1 MSVLCLKSCFGIS
14 AVSEGLLVQFMG
26 DAKQERGQT
35 LPAWLQGSI
44 GTGLAGEAADKQGV
58 REGALPADL

>member
-1 MSVLCLKSCFGIS
+1 MKSCFGIS
-14 AVSEGLLVQFMG
+14 AVSKGLLVQFMG

-44 GTGLAGEAADKQGV
+44 GAALAGEAADRQGV
-58 REGALPADL
+58 REGGLPADL